1 MEKKRVVITGLGVIS
16 PVGNSKEESWVSLC
30 EGKNGV
36 GRITKF
42 DASGFTSQLAGE
54 VKDFDASRFI
64 SPKGQR
70 RMDKFVQF
78 AVGAAKMALE
88 DSGIELERENRAR
101 IGVITGSGIG
111 GLKVIED
118 QHKILLEKGPSRVSP
133 FLIPMLIADM
143 APGQISILLGLTG
156 PNLSISTACA
166 SASHALG
173 DALMTLQQGR
183 ADVMLS
189 GGTDACI
196 TPLGLGGFCSAK
208 ALSTRNDDP
217 EHASRPFDLERDGF
231 IMAEGAGILVLET
244 LEHAAARGARVYCE
258 IAGYGMTSDAY
269 HMTAPDP
276 EGKGATECIRLALED
291 ARVSPQDVDYI
302 NAHGTST
309 KYNDKIETLSIKKV
323 FGQYAKMVAVSST
336 KSMTGHLLGAAGGV
350 EAAVCALAI
359 KNGIIPPTTNYQTP
373 DPECDLDYVPN
384 EARKKQVRFALSN
397 SFGFG
402 GHNAA
407 LVFKKM

>member
-1 MEKKRVVITGLGVIS
+1 MVITGLGVIS

-291 ARVSPQDVDYI
+291 ARVSPRDVDYI

-309 KYNDKIETLSIKKV
+309 KYNDKIETLSVKKV
-323 FGQYAKMVAVSST
+323 FGESAKTVAISST

-359 KNGIIPPTTNYQTP
+359 TKGIIPPTTNYQTH

-384 EARKKQVRFALSN
+384 EARKKDVRVALSN

-407 LVFKKM
+407 LVFKKI

>member
-16 PVGNSKEESWVSLC
+16 PVGNSKDESWASFC

-78 AVGAAKMALE
+78 AVAASKMALE
-88 DSGIELERENRAR
+88 DAGLNLEEEDRAR

-118 QHKILLEKGPSRVSP
+118 QHKILLERGPSRVSP

-173 DALMTLQQGR
+173 EALMTLQQGR

-189 GGTDACI
+189 GGTEACI

-244 LEHAAARGARVYCE
+244 LEHATARGAQVYCE
-258 IAGYGMTSDAY
+258 IVGYGMTSDAY

-276 EGKGATECIRLALED
+276 EGKGATECVRLALED
-291 ARVSPQDVDYI
+291 AGISAQDVDYI

-323 FGQYAKMVAVSST
+323 FGESAKTVAISST

-384 EARKKQVRFALSN
+384 EAREKKVRVALSN

-407 LVFKKM
+407 LVFKKL

>member
-30 EGKNGV
+30 EGKNGI

-54 VKDFDASRFI
+54 VKDFDASPFI
-64 SPKGQR
+64 SPKGLR
-70 RMDKFVQF
+70 RMDNFVQF
-78 AVGAAKMALE
+78 AVSAAKMALE
-88 DSGIELERENRAR
+88 DSGIELERENKAR

-118 QHKILLEKGPSRVSP
+118 QHKILSERGPSRVSP
-133 FLIPMLIADM
+133 FLIPMLITDM

-173 DALMTLQQGR
+173 EALMTLQQGK

-189 GGTDACI
+189 GGTEACI
-196 TPLGLGGFCSAK
+196 TPLGLAGFCAAK

-244 LEHAAARGARVYCE
+244 LEHATARGAQVYCE
-258 IAGYGMTSDAY
+258 IAGCGMTSDAY

-309 KYNDKIETLSIKKV
+309 EYNDKIESLSIKKV
-323 FGQYAKMVAVSST
+323 FGEYAKTVAISST

-350 EAAVCALAI
+350 EATVCALAI
-359 KNGIIPPTTNYQTP
+359 NNGIIPPTTNYQTP
-373 DPECDLDYVPN
+373 DP
-384 EARKKQVRFALSN
+384 
-397 SFGFG
+397 
-402 GHNAA
+402 
-407 LVFKKM
+407 

>member
-1 MEKKRVVITGLGVIS
+1 MVITGLGVIS

-30 EGKNGV
+30 EGKNGI

-78 AVGAAKMALE
+78 AVSAAKMALE
-88 DSGIELERENRAR
+88 DSGIELERENKAR

-118 QHKILLEKGPSRVSP
+118 QHKILLERGPSRVSP

-173 DALMTLQQGR
+173 DALMALQQGR

-189 GGTDACI
+189 GGTEACI

-244 LEHAAARGARVYCE
+244 LEHATARGAQVYCE
-258 IAGYGMTSDAY
+258 IAGCGMTSDAY

-309 KYNDKIETLSIKKV
+309 EYNDKIESLSIKKV
-323 FGQYAKMVAVSST
+323 FGEYAKTVAISST

-384 EARKKQVRFALSN
+384 EARERKVRVALSN

-407 LVFKKM
+407 LVFKKI